1 MDIASVA
8 ASVSAAQQARTG
20 DAVTLAVLRKT
31 LDLQA
36 QNAQQ
41 LIAALPEPAPA
52 AASNPPHLGNSVNEV
67 GRQPQS
73 PTG

>member
-52 AASNPPHLGNSVNEV
+52 AASNPPHLGNSVNTV
-67 GRQPQS
+67 A
-73 PTG
+73 